1 MRLREKTTATL
12 LIAVFMISI
21 FAVAMP
27 VSAQTTW
34 TVPGNFAT
42 IQEAI
47 DSDDVQEGDT
57 ILVGEGEWYGGDI
70 DKALIIKGLHGA
82 VIVDGPAYPH
92 RVGEPDG
99 PAHIGFFIEPE
110 GSGCTVESF
119 TFRGGRIGDTENYL
133 DLAVFGRYVSD
144 VTVKS
149 NKILNCSQCI
159 SNNFG
164 SNWIITHN
172 IIECVYHWHLLGIYL
187 NGSYGNIISHNEITG
202 EAPVRGQ
209 GIEFVNGC
217 YNEIV
222 SNTITITGPD
232 AVAIKLRVSG
242 ISEDPTPEE
251 IAYAQS
257 VLHDYAIQYND
268 LRGSTNQFSIT
279 PPELEEVNTIDVST
293 AVYERQLYEG
303 WNLISL
309 PRIPEDPSI
318 TVMLYDIIDYVES
331 VWTYNAATG
340 LWLSYSPGAPSDLT
354 KMVDGKGYW
363 ISMSASATLTVN
375 GTEMPEDPFDPLPAY
390 QVVEGWN
397 LVGFKSTS
405 TMTVSE
411 YLLGVEYVRVYEYV
425 DGYHVLTANDNMVP
439 GRGYWVAVSEPGT
452 IYP

>member
-1 MRLREKTTATL
+1 MIKYRKKTTATL
-12 LIAVFMISI
+12 LIAIFMISM
-21 FAVAMP
+21 FAVAIP
-27 VSAQTTW
+27 VGAQTTW
-34 TVPGNFAT
+34 TVPWHFAT

-70 DKALIIKGLHGA
+70 DRALIIKGLHGA

-159 SNNFG
+159 SNIFG

-209 GIEFVNGC
+209 GIELVNGC

-279 PPELEEVNTIDVST
+279 PPELEEVNTIDARAPPTPNEPPNSEINGPYSGEVGVSISFSSEESSDSDGSIVEYYWTFGDGAHSYSTNPTYTYQSPGTYTITLRVTDDDGATDATST
-293 AVYERQLYEG
+293 ACIVESPPQPEPDKPG
-303 WNLISL
+303 GIPGFDFASILISL
-309 PRIPEDPSI
+309 MISI
-318 TVMLYDIIDYVES
+318 LAMWKMS
-331 VWTYNAATG
+331 RRM
-340 LWLSYSPGAPSDLT
+340 SCAP
-354 KMVDGKGYW
+354 
-363 ISMSASATLTVN
+363 IS
-375 GTEMPEDPFDPLPAY
+375 
-390 QVVEGWN
+390 
-397 LVGFKSTS
+397 
-405 TMTVSE
+405 
-411 YLLGVEYVRVYEYV
+411 
-425 DGYHVLTANDNMVP
+425 
-439 GRGYWVAVSEPGT
+439 
-452 IYP
+452 